1 MGEAFEMIERREAL
15 EDRAHADH
23 AANCPV
29 CSEQETIR
37 THVANRYLATDD
49 ARKAL
54 KEGIEA
60 ALVLGVPAD
69 VRRALQ
75 LALTIHGAA
84 LLSRI

>member
-1 MGEAFEMIERREAL
+1 MTEREQENREH
-15 EDRAHADH
+15 EAHAMRCRMCDE
-23 AANCPV
+23 NDRQREFM
-29 CSEQETIR
+29 SK
-37 THVANRYLATDD
+37 RYLATDD

-54 KEGIEA
+54 KEGIES

-75 LALTIHGAA
+75 LALTAHGDA